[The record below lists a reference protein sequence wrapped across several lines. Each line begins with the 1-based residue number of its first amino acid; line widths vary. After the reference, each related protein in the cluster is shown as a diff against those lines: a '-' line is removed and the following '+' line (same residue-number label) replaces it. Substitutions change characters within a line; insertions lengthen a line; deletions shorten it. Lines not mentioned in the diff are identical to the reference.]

1 MTIQTGVRPNSQQFL
16 GLAQSL
22 LASPEITAR
31 AALLADAV
39 RQMLPDSACALY
51 TLREASWMALG
62 ISDEISMVD
71 PAIAADAPLFAS
83 LLQSPRPL
91 VFSAGQLAREDYA
104 HIHVLRTI
112 RSIGYLPL
120 LREEQLMGVFEIVNF
135 SEPLTETA
143 LQSLEGLAE
152 LTVIALDSAEQYEE
166 QRQNLLDSIH
176 RLTQLYDLEKS
187 LNETLDFEPLLEL
200 IPVKVAA
207 MLPCQAV
214 HLWMFDGGRLRLVST
229 WGEDATAEVGTTEE
243 AGEGYVGDMAEEGVP
258 LLINDPEDPRLA
270 SRNERAGEGPLLTSA
285 LLVPLIEHEQGGGG
299 ESELGVLEA
308 VNRAGGGS
316 FTEDDLFFM
325 NSMSET
331 VSSALKNASLMYAER
346 KLEILQALVQVS
358 SEITSTLRLDRLL
371 QIIVNSPQSVL
382 PFERCSIA
390 LDTRGRLQLKAV
402 SGMANIPV
410 GEFQVE
416 RLRELLQWLS
426 SYDRQL
432 LIRQHQEE
440 PDTEDARVRAAIG
453 KHFEASGYRALFALP
468 LSDDQG
474 RVGLLLY
481 ESSDP
486 DFLEQAHIEMIKVL
500 AGQTTVAIRNALLYR
515 EVPLISLLEPL
526 VQKKQAFLR
535 SERKRQGVI
544 LGSIVAAILLL
555 IFCPLP
561 LRISGTAVV
570 APQSVVTLAAPVDG
584 TIANVYAREGQH
596 VSRGEVLGTM
606 DDWSWR
612 NQLTAAQAKYEA
624 AMLAMQGD
632 LARHNPQAG
641 EDRTQAD
648 YLRAE
653 MERTRLRIA
662 NAQLR
667 SPIDGVVMTPDL
679 QNAVG
684 EHLDAGGA
692 FAQVLNLASARI
704 NIAVDQQDAHLVKAG
719 QTAAVKLES
728 FPAQT
733 LHGQVFSISPEARPS
748 GGSRVFYAHVLLPNG
763 NAELRTG
770 MDGRAKIS
778 AGFRPAGYVLL
789 RAPALWLWQKLW
801 DWIGW

>member
-1 MTIQTGVRPNSQQFL
+1 MDIETGFRLNSQQISE
-16 GLAQSL
+16 LAQSL
-22 LASPEITAR
+22 LASPETASR
-31 AALLADAV
+31 AALLADAI
-39 RQMLPDSACALY
+39 RKTLGDGACVVYGLRDALWI
-51 TLREASWMALG
+51 TLGA
-62 ISDEISMVD
+62 SDEISVVD
-71 PAIAADAPLFAS
+71 PAIAADAPLFAP

-91 VFSAGQLAREDYA
+91 LYSASQLAREDYA

-112 RSIGYLPL
+112 RSMGYLPL
-120 LREEQLMGVFEIVNF
+120 LREQQLVGVFEIVSF
-135 SEPLTETA
+135 GDPLTEA
-143 LQSLEGLAE
+143 SLQSLDGLAE
-152 LTVIALDSAEQYEE
+152 LAVIALESAEQYEE

-207 MLPCQAV
+207 MLPCQAI
-214 HLWMFDGGRLRLVST
+214 HLWMFDGGRLRLVSA
-229 WGEDATAEVGTTEE
+229 WGEDATAEVGAIED
-243 AGEGYVGDMAEEGVP
+243 AGEGYVADMAEEGAP
-258 LLINDPEDPRLA
+258 LLIDDPDDARLA
-270 SRNERAGEGPLLTSA
+270 TRNERAGDGLPITNA
-285 LLVPLIEHEQGGGG
+285 LLVPLIEHEQNGGG

-308 VNRAGGGS
+308 VNKAGGEP
-316 FTEDDLFFM
+316 FNEDDLFFM

-331 VSSALKNASLMYAER
+331 VSSALKNASLMFAER

-358 SEITSTLRLDRLL
+358 SEITSTLRLERLL

-390 LDTRGRLQLKAV
+390 LDNRGRLQLKAV
-402 SGMANIPV
+402 SGMADIPAGDV
-410 GEFQVE
+410 QVE

-426 SYDRQL
+426 TYDRQL
-432 LIRQHQEE
+432 LIRQHEEE
-440 PDTEDARVRAAIG
+440 PETEDAQVRTVIAR
-453 KHFEASGYRALFALP
+453 HFDASGYRSLFALP

-481 ESSDP
+481 ESTDP

-500 AGQTTVAIRNALLYR
+500 AGQTTVAIRNAMLYR

-526 VQKKQAFLR
+526 VQRKQAFLR
-535 SERKRQGVI
+535 SDRKRQGMI
-544 LGSIVAAILLL
+544 LGSIAAGILLL

-561 LRISGTAVV
+561 LRISGVAVV
-570 APQSVVTLAAPVDG
+570 APQSVVTLAAPVEG

-596 VSRGEVLGTM
+596 VSRGDLLATM

-632 LARHNPQAG
+632 LARNSPQAG
-641 EDRTQAD
+641 EERTQAD

-684 EHLDAGGA
+684 EHLDAGA
-692 FAQVLNLASARI
+692 TFAQVLNLASARI
-704 NIAVDQQDAHLVKAG
+704 NIAVDQADANLVKAG
-719 QTAAVKLES
+719 QTAAIKLSS

-733 LHGQVFSISPEARPS
+733 LHGQVFGVSPEAQPNADGRF
-748 GGSRVFYAHVLLPNG
+748 FYAHVLLPNG
-763 NAELRTG
+763 SAQLRTG
-770 MDGRAKIS
+770 MDGRAKIF
-778 AGFRPAGYVLL
+778 AGYRPAGYVLL
-789 RAPALWLWQKLW
+789 RGPALWLWEKLW

>member
-1 MTIQTGVRPNSQQFL
+1 
-16 GLAQSL
+16 
-22 LASPEITAR
+22 
-31 AALLADAV
+31 
-39 RQMLPDSACALY
+39 
-51 TLREASWMALG
+51 
-62 ISDEISMVD
+62 
-71 PAIAADAPLFAS
+71 
-83 LLQSPRPL
+83 
-91 VFSAGQLAREDYA
+91 
-104 HIHVLRTI
+104 
-112 RSIGYLPL
+112 
-120 LREEQLMGVFEIVNF
+120 
-135 SEPLTETA
+135 
-143 LQSLEGLAE
+143 
-152 LTVIALDSAEQYEE
+152 
-166 QRQNLLDSIH
+166 
-176 RLTQLYDLEKS
+176 
-187 LNETLDFEPLLEL
+187 
-200 IPVKVAA
+200 
-207 MLPCQAV
+207 
-214 HLWMFDGGRLRLVST
+214 
-229 WGEDATAEVGTTEE
+229 
-243 AGEGYVGDMAEEGVP
+243 
-258 LLINDPEDPRLA
+258 
-270 SRNERAGEGPLLTSA
+270 
-285 LLVPLIEHEQGGGG
+285 
-299 ESELGVLEA
+299 
-308 VNRAGGGS
+308 
-316 FTEDDLFFM
+316 M

-402 SGMANIPV
+402 SGMANIPA

-570 APQSVVTLAAPVDG
+570 APQSVVTLAAPVEG

-596 VSRGEVLGTM
+596 VSRGEVVGTM

-612 NQLTAAQAKYEA
+612 NQLTSAQAKYEA

-632 LARHNPQAG
+632 LARHSPQAG

-748 GGSRVFYAHVLLPNG
+748 GDSRVFYAHVLLPNG

-801 DWIGW
+801 GWIGW

>member
-1 MTIQTGVRPNSQQFL
+1 MNIQTGIRLNSQHFSAL
-16 GLAQSL
+16 TRFL
-22 LASPEITAR
+22 LASPEVAAR
-31 AALLADAV
+31 ATLLAEAM
-39 RQMLPDSACALY
+39 RKALGEGACALY
-51 TLREASWMALG
+51 SLRDDSWIPLG
-62 ISDEISMVD
+62 VSEEISV
-71 PAIAADAPLFAS
+71 AASVVGADATLFTP
-83 LLQSPRPL
+83 LLQSPGP
-91 VFSAGQLAREDYA
+91 VIYPAGELAREDYA

-120 LREEQLMGVFEIVNF
+120 LREDQLVGAFEIISF
-135 SEPLTETA
+135 SEPLTDS
-143 LQSLEGLAE
+143 LLLSLEGFAE
-152 LTVIALDSAEQYEE
+152 LAVIALESAEQYEE

-200 IPVKVAA
+200 IPAKVAA
-207 MLPCQAV
+207 MLPCQAI
-214 HLWMFDGGRLRLVST
+214 HLWLFDGGKLRLVSA
-229 WGEDATAEVGTTEE
+229 WGSDTTAEVGTTEG
-243 AGEGYVGDMAEEGVP
+243 AGEGYVGDMAEDGVP

-270 SRNERAGEGPLLTSA
+270 TRNERAGEGQPVNNV
-285 LLVPLIEHEQGGGG
+285 LLVPLIEHEQNGG

-308 VNRAGGGS
+308 VNRAGGIP
-316 FTEDDLFFM
+316 FNEDDLFFM

-331 VSSALKNASLMYAER
+331 VSSALKNASLMHAER

-358 SEITSTLRLDRLL
+358 SEITSTLRLERLL

-390 LDTRGRLQLKAV
+390 LDNRGRLQLKAV

-426 SYDRQL
+426 AYDRPL
-432 LIRQHQEE
+432 LIRQHGEQPETDD
-440 PDTEDARVRAAIG
+440 PKTHSALSS
-453 KHFEASGYRALFALP
+453 HFEASGYRAVYALP

-526 VQKKQAFLR
+526 VQRKQAFLR
-535 SERKRQGVI
+535 SERKRQGMI
-544 LGSIVAAILLL
+544 LGGIAAGILLL

-561 LRISGTAVV
+561 MRVSGNAQV
-570 APQSVVTLAAPVDG
+570 APQSMVTLAAPVEG

-612 NQLTAAQAKYEA
+612 NQLTAAQARYEA

-632 LARHNPQAG
+632 LARHSPEAG
-641 EDRTQAD
+641 EERTQTD

-667 SPIDGVVMTPDL
+667 SPIDGVVTTPDL

-684 EHLDAGGA
+684 EHLDAGA
-692 FAQVLNLASARI
+692 TFAQVLNLANARI
-704 NIAVDQQDAHLVKAG
+704 NIAVDQQDTNLVKAG
-719 QTAAVKLES
+719 QSASIKLES

-733 LHGQVFSISPEARPS
+733 LHGRVLSVSPEAQPN
-748 GGSRVFYAHVLLPNG
+748 GDGRVFFAHVLLPNG
-763 NAELRTG
+763 SAELRTG
-770 MDGRAKIS
+770 MDGRAKIFT
-778 AGFRPAGYVLL
+778 GFRPAGYVLL
-789 RAPALWLWQKLW
+789 RGPALWLWQKLW

>member
-1 MTIQTGVRPNSQQFL
+1 MDIETGYRLNSQHISE
-16 GLAQSL
+16 LAQSL
-22 LASPEITAR
+22 LASPETAAR
-31 AALLADAV
+31 AALLADAI
-39 RQMLPDSACALY
+39 RKTLGDSACVVY
-51 TLREASWMALG
+51 RLRDDLWIPLG
-62 ISDEISMVD
+62 MSDAISVVD
-71 PAIAADAPLFAS
+71 RAIAADAPLFAP
-83 LLQSPRPL
+83 LLQSQRSL
-91 VFSAGQLAREDYA
+91 VYSASQLAREDYA
-104 HIHVLRTI
+104 HVHVLRTV
-112 RSIGYLPL
+112 RSMGYLPL
-120 LREEQLMGVFEIVNF
+120 LREQQLVGVFEIVSF
-135 SEPLTETA
+135 GDPLTEA
-143 LQSLEGLAE
+143 SLRSLDGLAD
-152 LTVIALDSAEQYEE
+152 LAVIALESAEQYEE

-200 IPVKVAA
+200 IPIKVAA
-207 MLPCQAV
+207 MLPCQAI
-214 HLWMFDGGRLRLVST
+214 HLWMFDGGRLRLVSA
-229 WGEDATAEVGTTEE
+229 WGEDATAEVGAIED
-243 AGEGYVGDMAEEGVP
+243 AGEGYVADMAEEGTP
-258 LLINDPEDPRLA
+258 LLINDAEDPRLA
-270 SRNERAGEGPLLTSA
+270 TRNERAGDGLPITNA
-285 LLVPLIEHEQGGGG
+285 LLVPLIEHEQNGG

-308 VNRAGGGS
+308 VNKAGGEP
-316 FTEDDLFFM
+316 FNEDDLFFM

-331 VSSALKNASLMYAER
+331 VSSALKNASLMFAER

-358 SEITSTLRLDRLL
+358 SEITSTLRLERLL

-390 LDTRGRLQLKAV
+390 LDNRGRLQLKAV
-402 SGMANIPV
+402 SGMTDIPA
-410 GEFQVE
+410 GDIQVE

-426 SYDRQL
+426 TYDRQL
-432 LIRQHQEE
+432 LIRQHEEE
-440 PDTEDARVRAAIG
+440 PETEDAQVRTVIAR
-453 KHFEASGYRALFALP
+453 HFEASGYRSLFALP

-481 ESSDP
+481 ESTDP

-500 AGQTTVAIRNALLYR
+500 AGQTTVAIRNAMLYR

-526 VQKKQAFLR
+526 VQRKQAFLR
-535 SERKRQGVI
+535 SDRKRQGMI
-544 LGSIVAAILLL
+544 LGSIAAGILLL

-561 LRISGTAVV
+561 LRISGVAVV
-570 APQSVVTLAAPVDG
+570 APQSVVTLAAPVEG

-596 VSRGEVLGTM
+596 VSRGDLLATM

-632 LARHNPQAG
+632 LARNSPQAG
-641 EDRTQAD
+641 EERTQAD

-684 EHLDAGGA
+684 EHLDAGA
-692 FAQVLNLASARI
+692 TFAQVLNLASARI
-704 NIAVDQQDAHLVKAG
+704 NIAVDQADANLVQAG
-719 QTAAVKLES
+719 QTAAIKLSS

-733 LHGQVFSISPEARPS
+733 LHGQVFGISPEAQPNGDGRF
-748 GGSRVFYAHVLLPNG
+748 FYAHVLLPNG
-763 NAELRTG
+763 SAQLRTG
-770 MDGRAKIS
+770 MDGRAKIF
-778 AGFRPAGYVLL
+778 AGYRPAGYVLL
-789 RAPALWLWQKLW
+789 RGPALWLWEKLW